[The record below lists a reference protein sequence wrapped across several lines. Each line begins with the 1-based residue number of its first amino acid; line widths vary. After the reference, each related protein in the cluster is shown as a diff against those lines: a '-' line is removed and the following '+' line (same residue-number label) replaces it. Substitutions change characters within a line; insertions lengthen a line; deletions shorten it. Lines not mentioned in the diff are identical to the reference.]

1 MLTSLLLAIVMGIG
15 VFIVMSMLGPADGFW
30 PRLLDIAL
38 LVATGTV
45 LYGGGAMLLRM
56 SELRLLFTRG

>member
-1 MLTSLLLAIVMGIG
+1 
-15 VFIVMSMLGPADGFW
+15 MSMLGPADGFW